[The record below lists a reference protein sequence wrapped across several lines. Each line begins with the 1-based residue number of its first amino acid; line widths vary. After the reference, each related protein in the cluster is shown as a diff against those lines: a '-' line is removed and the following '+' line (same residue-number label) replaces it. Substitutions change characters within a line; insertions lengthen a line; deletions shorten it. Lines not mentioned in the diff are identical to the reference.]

1 MTPRPDSL
9 DALRARFGDRYKWM
23 MILTVMVGMVASIMS
38 STIVTVAVPDLS
50 RHFAIGQE
58 RAQWV
63 SAAFMAAQTLA
74 MLLTPWLMQ
83 RFGLRRTYLG
93 AMILLLTGGI
103 VGGLASNYT
112 VLIAMRVAEGLSA
125 GVIQPIPNIIIM
137 RSFPREEQG
146 RALGIFGFGVL
157 LAPAM
162 GPTIGGLLVQ
172 SFGWRSIFFV
182 VVPFCLAGIF
192 LGRKLLATGTG
203 ASDND
208 KPLDWVG
215 LTLVSVATVCLLNG
229 MVELHNPSSMQAWVL
244 LAIGLMAAPAFVIH
258 QLLARRPMLEL
269 RIAARRQVAM
279 GAIVGFLYGFGLFG
293 STYLLPVYFQEALGY
308 SPSAAGLVMLP
319 AGIALGLTI
328 PLAGRLADHVRPE
341 RLVIFGI
348 LTLGV
353 FTASMAL
360 FSPATPLIV
369 TMLFVMLS
377 RMGLGLI
384 ATPLSLSSVH
394 GLASEEVTHAVSMTS
409 FMRQFGGAAGVSM
422 VGIALE
428 WRLRAY
434 GVSLADPSISAARKA
449 DAFDELFV
457 GLALVIM
464 LAAIAAWQMKS
475 RRPVGAG
482 K

>member
-50 RHFAIGQE
+50 RHFVIGQE

-103 VGGLASNYT
+103 VGGLAVDYT

-146 RALGIFGFGVL
+146 RAMGIFGFGVL

-182 VVPFCLAGIF
+182 VVPFCLVGIV

-229 MVELHNPSSMQAWVL
+229 MVELHNPSSVQAWVL
-244 LAIGLMAAPAFVIH
+244 FAIGLVAAPAFVIH
-258 QLLARRPMLEL
+258 QLRARRPMLEL
-269 RIAARRQVAM
+269 RVAARRQVAM

-328 PLAGRLADHVRPE
+328 PLAGRLADSMRSD
-341 RLVIFGI
+341 RLVMAGVM
-348 LTLGV
+348 TLGV

-377 RMGLGLI
+377 RIGLGLI
-384 ATPLSLSSVH
+384 ATPLSLSSVY
-394 GLASEEVTHAVSMTS
+394 GLPPEEVTHAVSMTS

-428 WRLRAY
+428 WRLRTY
-434 GVSLADPSISAARKA
+434 GVNLADPSISAARKA

-475 RRPVGAG
+475 KRPVGAR